1 MTEDKDDS
9 IFVWNAP
16 SIEKPEFRLYYDE
29 LGSIICYSG
38 DKFEGNYIVVDAQTF
53 AEGRYDLRII
63 DGKVI
68 KNSTHAT
75 IVRLTPSD
83 TGTLCAVEDLSV
95 IVAEEDEV
103 EKQYWKLTVY
113 EF

>member
-1 MTEDKDDS
+1 MTEGKDDS

-16 SIEKPEFRLYYDE
+16 FVEKPEFRLYYDE
-29 LGSIICYSG
+29 LGNIICYSG

-53 AEGRYDLRII
+53 AEGRHDLRVI

-68 KNSTHAT
+68 KNSSHAT
-75 IVRLTPSD
+75 IVRLTPSN

-95 IVAEEDEV
+95 IVTDKDEV